1 MNRFC
6 SIFSQLLQVF
16 SSLGVST
23 TGQWRP
29 KPSAMHAV
37 SAAGDQ
43 FVAMLFCQ
51 LGRAHSL
58 REICGGLA
66 SCEGKLHHL
75 GIASPKRSTLSYA
88 NKHRPW
94 QLYEKVFYR
103 LLDRCLRETEGRRKR
118 RFRFKNP
125 LLSQAWTRPSSICAH
140 NCLTGLIFAEPRG
153 PSNCIYSWTTTV
165 TFPSLPT
172 SPRQPRPTSPWL
184 AV

>member
-1 MNRFC
+1 
-6 SIFSQLLQVF
+6 
-16 SSLGVST
+16 
-23 TGQWRP
+23 
-29 KPSAMHAV
+29 
-37 SAAGDQ
+37 
-43 FVAMLFCQ
+43 MLFCQ

-88 NKHRPW
+88 NKRPW

-125 LLSQAWTRPSSICAH
+125 LLSLDATVIDCAH

-153 PSNCIYSWTTTV
+153 PSNCSTLGPQRLRLCSPSSHGRHHRGSPSEVCRGTV
-165 TFPSLPT
+165 VVFDRGYNDWYGT
-172 SPRQPRPTSPWL
+172 
-184 AV
+184 